1 MATSRTASR
10 AKPAP
15 VLANGV
21 PPLRC
26 QVGQYARILEA
37 PHSPENVGRIVSIVV
52 MKEPPHVPNMQD
64 LPGHGGSA
72 DWLVRG
78 VGRPLQIPGNMAYC
92 HFKEHPDTMLQPIT
106 FLRVIQGGKAP
117 KRAQAV

>member
-37 PHSPENVGRIVSIVV
+37 PHSPENVGRIVSIVE
-52 MKEPPHVPNMQD
+52 MKEPPHVPD
-64 LPGHGGSA
+64 LRDIPGHGGSA
-72 DWLVRG
+72 YWLVRG
-78 VGRPLQIPGNMAYC
+78 VGRPLQIPGSMAYR
-92 HFKEHPDTMLQPIT
+92 HLKEHPDTMMQPIA
-106 FLRVIQGGKAP
+106 FVRVIQGGKALQN
-117 KRAQAV
+117 AQAV